1 MVLYLHECRLPT
13 LREPMMKTSFTTPKR
28 LTAIIT
34 VVLSSTLVLSGC
46 QATKELLGK
55 RDNGS
60 LEYQQSK
67 KLAPL
72 ELPADQETAPFV
84 PLYATPTLGANTL
97 KLQNESG
104 KQYQLPKPERAVS
117 VTAAPAD

>member
-1 MVLYLHECRLPT
+1 MMTVSSNPAKIF
-13 LREPMMKTSFTTPKR
+13 PMLM
-28 LTAIIT
+28 T
-34 VVLSSTLVLSGC
+34 VVLGSTLVLSGC
-46 QATKELLGK
+46 QATKGLFGK

-72 ELPADQETAPFV
+72 ELPAAQETAPFV
-84 PLYATPTLGANTL
+84 PLYPTPSAGTNTL

-104 KQYQLPKPERAVS
+104 KQYQLPKPQRAVA
-117 VTAAPAD
+117 VTQVSE

>member
-1 MVLYLHECRLPT
+1 MLIQRDN
-13 LREPMMKTSFTTPKR
+13 MMKTSSTTTKIFPVM
-28 LTAIIT
+28 LTIIMG
-34 VVLSSTLVLSGC
+34 STLVLSGC
-46 QATKELLGK
+46 QATKNLLGK

-67 KLAPL
+67 KLAPV

-84 PLYATPTLGANTL
+84 PLYPTPNAGANTL

-104 KQYQLPKPERAVS
+104 SQYQLPKPQRAVS
-117 VTAAPAD
+117 NPSN